1 MQRPDSRPKT
11 YQIGSRWM
19 RKGVEK
25 EVSLK
30 QTSVGSCNCGAKAE
44 NRCWLGAAAASGE
57 DHHHQEEEEEEEKK
71 EKEEKEDE
79 VKKKEEEEEEEEEGD
94 VKEEAKRLSR
104 RRH

>member
-1 MQRPDSRPKT
+1 MEKQPAKCRDPILGRKSTTP
-11 YQIGSRWM
+11 GLGWM

-57 DHHHQEEEEEEEKK
+57 DHHHQEEKKVEEEEE
-71 EKEEKEDE
+71 
-79 VKKKEEEEEEEEEGD
+79 VEEEED

-104 RRH
+104 WRH

>member
-1 MQRPDSRPKT
+1 MEKQPAKCRDPILGRKSTTP
-11 YQIGSRWM
+11 GLGWM

-57 DHHHQEEEEEEEKK
+57 DHHHQEEKK
-71 EKEEKEDE
+71 
-79 VKKKEEEEEEEEEGD
+79 VEEEEEEEVEEEED

>member
-1 MQRPDSRPKT
+1 MEKQPAKCRDPNLLN
-11 YQIGSRWM
+11 
-19 RKGVEK
+19 GVEGGGKRVKK
-25 EVSLK
+25 EFSLK

-57 DHHHQEEEEEEEKK
+57 DHHHQEEEEEEE
-71 EKEEKEDE
+71 EVEE
-79 VKKKEEEEEEEEEGD
+79 D

>member
-1 MQRPDSRPKT
+1 MLRPDSRPKI
-11 YQIGSRWM
+11 YQIGSRVEE
-19 RKGVEK
+19 KGVEK

-57 DHHHQEEEEEEEKK
+57 DHHHQEEE
-71 EKEEKEDE
+71 
-79 VKKKEEEEEEEEEGD
+79 VEEEEEEEEVEEVEEKKEEKD

>member
-1 MQRPDSRPKT
+1 MQGPDSRPKI
-11 YQIGSRWM
+11 YQIGTRVEK
-19 RKGVEK
+19 KGVEK

-57 DHHHQEEEEEEEKK
+57 DHHHQEEEEEEGEVEKK
-71 EKEEKEDE
+71 EEGEE
-79 VKKKEEEEEEEEEGD
+79 D

-104 RRH
+104 WRH

>member
-1 MQRPDSRPKT
+1 MQRPDSRPKI
-11 YQIGSRWM
+11 YQIGSRVEE
-19 RKGVEK
+19 KGVEK

-57 DHHHQEEEEEEEKK
+57 DHHHQEEE
-71 EKEEKEDE
+71 
-79 VKKKEEEEEEEEEGD
+79 VEEEEEEEEVEEVEEKKEEKD

>member
-1 MQRPDSRPKT
+1 MEKQPAKCRDPILGRKSTTP
-11 YQIGSRWM
+11 GPGWM

-57 DHHHQEEEEEEEKK
+57 DHHQEEEEEEV
-71 EKEEKEDE
+71 EEEE
-79 VKKKEEEEEEEEEGD
+79 EKEEEEEEE
-94 VKEEAKRLSR
+94 
-104 RRH
+104 

>member
-1 MQRPDSRPKT
+1 MEKQPAKCRDPILGRKSTTP
-11 YQIGSRWM
+11 GLGWM

-57 DHHHQEEEEEEEKK
+57 DHHQEEEEEEVEEEEEKK
-71 EKEEKEDE
+71 EEEEVKEKKKVEEK
-79 VKKKEEEEEEEEEGD
+79 KG
-94 VKEEAKRLSR
+94 
-104 RRH
+104 

>member
-1 MQRPDSRPKT
+1 MEKQPAKCRDPILGRKSTTP
-11 YQIGSRWM
+11 GLGWM

-57 DHHHQEEEEEEEKK
+57 DHHHQEEKKVEEEEE
-71 EKEEKEDE
+71 
-79 VKKKEEEEEEEEEGD
+79 VEEEED